1 MKEWSRQIS
10 ELNQK
15 DFSLLHTAAD
25 PLGSTC
31 DVSIATSVEG
41 AVCEQLCSLVE
52 RLRSS
57 EVNTSDSGAVSDY
70 SENTEC
76 KSHSVTSLDCSLSF
90 EENESYQRD
99 SKVVQGADD
108 KDASSEEFISYT
120 DTEVNIEIQEQLSQS
135 NEKQMPVIENTL
147 SELDSNQPP
156 SITNLDCDEST
167 DEHSQSLTDS
177 TKENGSEQMD
187 EVAKE
192 TGKNKRETAAV
203 SGEQFRIRRKT
214 KRYYGHGYS
223 NWRRGNGCYDNS
235 RSGRNGYYDNGRNKD
250 QQPTSSSRDHKVQ
263 NQSSFNHQ
271 EVAQFLWNSK
281 T

>member
-1 MKEWSRQIS
+1 M
-10 ELNQK
+10 
-15 DFSLLHTAAD
+15 HTAAD
-25 PLGSTC
+25 PLGSTY

-41 AVCEQLCSLVE
+41 AVCEQLRSLVE
-52 RLRSS
+52 RLRSG
-57 EVNTSDSGAVSDY
+57 EATTSDSGAVSDY
-70 SENTEC
+70 SENMEC
-76 KSHSVTSLDCSLSF
+76 KSHSLTSLDCSLSF

-99 SKVVQGADD
+99 GKVVQGADD
-108 KDASSEEFISYT
+108 KDASSEEFISNA
-120 DTEVNIEIQEQLSQS
+120 DTQVNIEIQGQLSQS

-147 SELDSNQPP
+147 SKLESHQPP

-177 TKENGSEQMD
+177 TKENASEQMD

-192 TGKNKRETAAV
+192 TDKNKRETAAV

-223 NWRRGNGCYDNS
+223 NWRRGNGYYDNS

-250 QQPTSSSRDHKVQ
+250 QQPTSSLRGHKVQ